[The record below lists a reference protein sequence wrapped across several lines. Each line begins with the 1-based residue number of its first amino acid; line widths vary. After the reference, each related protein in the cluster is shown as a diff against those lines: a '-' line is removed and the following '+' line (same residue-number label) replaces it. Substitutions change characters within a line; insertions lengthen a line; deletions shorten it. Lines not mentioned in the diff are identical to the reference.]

1 MPGKTIGLVAAMPEE
16 IRPLLRR
23 AGKLR
28 REHVSGFDL
37 YRFAV
42 GDRETALIQ
51 SGIGAEKA
59 ARATGI
65 LIDAVA
71 PGMILNFGFA
81 GAVLPGPRV
90 GDVVMADRLLFFKER
105 HFTEEPG
112 LHRELSGRL
121 ALLLETACRGKDF
134 SFHRGTFVTTG
145 EIVAKQRL
153 AGLLPEW
160 TGNPVLE
167 METAAV
173 ARTAARAVIPLVAL
187 RAVSDVAE
195 EELGFTIGEITDH
208 TMNISAAK
216 LLRTI
221 AGKPR
226 IIPQLIRLARNSRIA
241 GRNLAVA
248 VVALLENLPNA

>member
-23 AGKLR
+23 AGKQK
-28 REHVSGFDL
+28 RELVSGFDI
-37 YRFAV
+37 YRFV
-42 GDRETALIQ
+42 IGDREAALIE
-51 SGIGAEKA
+51 SGIGAERA
-59 ARATGI
+59 ARATSI

-81 GAVLPGPRV
+81 GAVLPGPKV

-105 HFTEEPG
+105 LFTEEPG
-112 LHRELSGRL
+112 LHWDLSERL
-121 ALLLETACRGKDF
+121 AALLEAACRGKDF
-134 SFHRGTFVTTG
+134 RVQRGTFVTAG

-153 AGLLPEW
+153 AGLMPEG
-160 TGNPVLE
+160 TGYPVLE

-173 ARTAARAVIPLVAL
+173 ARIAARAAIPLVAL
-187 RAVSDVAE
+187 RAISDGAE

-208 TMNISAAK
+208 NMNISAVK

-248 VVALLENLPNA
+248 LVALLENLPTA

>member
-1 MPGKTIGLVAAMPEE
+1 MPEKTIGLVAAMPEE
-16 IRPLLRR
+16 IRPLLQR

-28 REHVSGFDL
+28 LEHVSGFNL

-42 GDRETALIQ
+42 GDREAALIE
-51 SGIGAEKA
+51 SGIGAERA

-65 LIDAVA
+65 LIDTVR
-71 PGMILNFGFA
+71 PCMILNFGFA
-81 GAVLPGPRV
+81 GAVLPGPGV

-105 HFTEEPG
+105 LFTEEPG

-121 ALLLETACRGKDF
+121 ALLLETACRGNDF
-134 SFHRGTFVTTG
+134 RVHRGTFVTTG

-153 AGLLPEW
+153 AGLLPDG

-173 ARTAARAVIPLVAL
+173 ARAAARAVIPLVAL
-187 RAVSDVAE
+187 RAVSDGAE
-195 EELGFTIGEITDH
+195 EELGFTIGEITDRN
-208 TMNISAAK
+208 MNISTGK

-248 VVALLENLPNA
+248 LVALLENLPTA